1 MIAAD
6 VVAAIIQ
13 QSRAALASA
22 GMERRE
28 FNGTVYWIG
37 GRAEARPTLVLLHGV
52 NDQAGTFAAV
62 VPALLK
68 KYCVVIPDLPGHG
81 ESEPKQ
87 GPIAMSVVMER
98 VSAIID
104 HEHLGCFTLAGNSFG
119 GWIAILYALAHPD
132 RVASLLLEDGG
143 GLARPPGVPFVAT
156 DRETAERILRAVHGP
171 NYVAPDW
178 AIEALYARA
187 KDSPLLRLT
196 GLFDYFVDARL
207 KELHVPTTIV
217 WGEHD
222 GVVPFSYIE
231 ALQDG
236 IANSKL
242 RVIKD
247 AGHIPHA
254 QQPEQWLSCLTEI
267 SSPSAH
273 E

>member
-6 VVAAIIQ
+6 VVSAIIQ
-13 QSRAALASA
+13 QSRAALATA

-28 FNGTVYWIG
+28 LNGVVYWIG

-87 GPIAMSVVMER
+87 GPIEMSVIMER
-98 VSAIID
+98 VSAILD
-104 HEHLGCFTLAGNSFG
+104 HENLRCFTLAGNSFG
-119 GWIAILYALAHPD
+119 GWLAILYALAHPD
-132 RVASLLLEDGG
+132 RVEFLVLEDGG

-171 NYVAPDW
+171 SYVAPDW

-187 KDSPLLRLT
+187 KDSPLLRLN

-207 KELHVPTTIV
+207 KELHVPTMII
-217 WGEHD
+217 WGEYD

-231 ALQDG
+231 ALHDG
-236 IANSKL
+236 IANAKL

-267 SSPSAH
+267 SSSSAH